1 MKNRAGPKRYLGICC
16 SVGCHCAMMLHAP
29 VQAAAVI
36 VPTAP
41 SGFSMLPG
49 APDGVSGSSAGSG
62 AGLGGKILDG
72 FSVVTSLSG
81 TYDSNVSRS
90 PGLPLAPIL
99 DDFILT
105 LGGRVDYL
113 SKSSGL
119 TFGGGYRGSYNEYF
133 SQSAF
138 SGYNQGGGVVA
149 NYEGGKFSATFTGGV
164 SLDRG
169 SNQNYSSAF
178 VTQTSYTTNLTARY
192 RISPKTSLQGD
203 MSQSYTTASGVA
215 YSDTQNFAVGTS
227 TLWKYSP
234 LTEFGPGL
242 RYTYISGSSQTGR
255 TSIGPTLTV
264 NYKLSSKVALN
275 SRVGMDFASYQ
286 DGGTADPT
294 FSAAIGLNYEAS
306 KLWGMNFSLY
316 RDTQADPSLAGAFTE
331 VTSLRV
337 GYHRKVRRA
346 ILNLGVGYDANQ
358 SQRPANGSGGA
369 ANDRNFFTTDG
380 SLGMAIFSNT
390 CYGSLF
396 FRYGDQ
402 SASATDTWNS
412 FQAGFGISRGF

>member
-1 MKNRAGPKRYLGICC
+1 LLLQA
-16 SVGCHCAMMLHAP
+16 SVH
-29 VQAAAVI
+29 AAAVI
-36 VPTAP
+36 VPSAP

-49 APDGVSGSSAGSG
+49 APTTPPT
-62 AGLGGKILDG
+62 AGLGEKVLDG
-72 FSVVTSLSG
+72 FTLATSLSG

-90 PGLPLAPIL
+90 PGPPAAPVQ

-113 SKSSGL
+113 SKSSEW

-133 SQSAF
+133 SQSEF
-138 SGYNQGGGVVA
+138 SGYSQGAGVLA
-149 NYEGGKFSATFTGGV
+149 NYEGGRVSASLNAGV

-192 RISPKTSLQGD
+192 RLSPKTSLQGD
-203 MSQSYTTASGVA
+203 MSQSYTTASGGD
-215 YSDTQNFAVGTS
+215 YNDTQNFALGTS
-227 TLWKYSP
+227 ALWKYSP
-234 LTEFGPGL
+234 LTELGPGL
-242 RYTYISGSSQTGR
+242 RYTYVSGSSQTGR

-294 FSAAIGLNYEAS
+294 MSAAIGLNYEAS
-306 KLWGMNFSLY
+306 KLWGMNLSLY

-331 VTSLRV
+331 VTSLRI
-337 GYHRKVRRA
+337 GYHRKVHRA
-346 ILNLGVGYDANQ
+346 ILNLGIGYDANR

-369 ANDRNFFTTDG
+369 GDDRNFFTTDG
-380 SLGMAIFSNT
+380 SLGMAVLSNT
-390 CYGSLF
+390 CYASVF

-402 SASATDTWNS
+402 SASAAETWDS
-412 FQAGFGISRGF
+412 LQVGFGISRSF

>member
-1 MKNRAGPKRYLGICC
+1 
-16 SVGCHCAMMLHAP
+16 
-29 VQAAAVI
+29 
-36 VPTAP
+36 
-41 SGFSMLPG
+41 MLPG
-49 APDGVSGSSAGSG
+49 APDTPPTAD
-62 AGLGGKILDG
+62 LGEKFLDG
-72 FSVVTSLSG
+72 FTLATSLSG

-90 PGLPLAPIL
+90 PGPPAAPVQ

-113 SKSSGL
+113 SKSSGW

-133 SQSAF
+133 SQAEF
-138 SGYNQGGGVVA
+138 SGYNQGAGILA
-149 NYEGGKFSATFTGGV
+149 NYDGGKVSASLTAGV

-169 SNQNYSSAF
+169 SNQNYASAF
-178 VTQTSYTTNLTARY
+178 VTQTSYTTHLTARY

-203 MSQSYTTASGVA
+203 MSQSYTTASGGDF
-215 YSDTQNFAVGTS
+215 SDTQNFAVGAS
-227 TLWKYSP
+227 ALWKYSP

-264 NYKLSSKVALN
+264 NYKLSSKVAVN

-294 FSAAIGLNYEAS
+294 FSAAIGMNYEAS
-306 KLWGMNFSLY
+306 KLWGMNLSLY
-316 RDTQADPSLAGAFTE
+316 RDTQADPSLAGAFSE

-346 ILNLGVGYDANQ
+346 ILNLGIGYDANR

-369 ANDRNFFTTDG
+369 ADDRNFLTTDG
-380 SLGMAIFSNT
+380 SLGMAVLSNT
-390 CYGSLF
+390 CYASVF

-402 SASATDTWNS
+402 SAGATDSWNS
-412 FQAGFGISRGF
+412 FQAGFGISRSF